1 VKTMDRRTLTLASVA
16 ALAQGPARAAS
27 AIQVRPA
34 APEDIEACV
43 GLVQAER
50 QRRRFW
56 QPIFWRPSPDAASIS
71 RVHFTNLRQ
80 RPDIL
85 FLIAAQADEIVGFL
99 IGQPAPAPPV
109 YAPGGATVLIDDFCV
124 GGPARWRDVGRS
136 LLDNARTRLRARG
149 AAQIV
154 VVCPDR
160 DREKKQMLRHAALT
174 IASTWWTASA

>member
-1 VKTMDRRTLTLASVA
+1 MKRAPIVI
-16 ALAQGPARAAS
+16 RAACCD
-27 AIQVRPA
+27 
-34 APEDIEACV
+34 DIGACV
-43 GLVQAER
+43 ALVQAER
-50 QRRRFW
+50 ERRRFW
-56 QPIFWRPSPDAASIS
+56 QPIFWRPSPHAASIS

-85 FLIAAQADEIVGFL
+85 FLIAEQADEIVGFL

-109 YAPGGATVLIDDFCV
+109 YAPGGATFLIDDFCV
-124 GGPARWRDVGRS
+124 AQGRRWRDIGPS

-149 AAQIV
+149 ATQIV

-174 IASTWWTASA
+174 HASTWWTASA